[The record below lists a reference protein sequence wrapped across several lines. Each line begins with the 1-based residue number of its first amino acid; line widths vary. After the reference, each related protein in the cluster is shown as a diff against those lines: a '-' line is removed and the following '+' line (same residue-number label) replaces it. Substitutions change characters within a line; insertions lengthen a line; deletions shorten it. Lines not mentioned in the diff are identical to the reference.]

1 MQILK
6 KTIFMNPT
14 LILIIIY
21 LNFTA
26 SLQKNVHHRW
36 NSMLQEYVSD
46 DGRVNYKGWLEQRD
60 NLNAYI
66 KTLQQFP
73 PNESDSKN
81 HKISYWINTYNALTV
96 QLILKN
102 YPVSSIKDIKSPWDI
117 DNLKIEEKLYSLGDI
132 EHKILRKMKEPRIHF
147 AINCA
152 SKSCPRLWNKAFQE
166 KQLEQQLTEATER
179 FLNDS
184 SKNIITPKHL
194 KLSKIFLW
202 FGKDFGSRKEK
213 LKFIERY
220 SGIRIENPK
229 IAYLSYDWGLNQ

>member
-1 MQILK
+1 
-6 KTIFMNPT
+6 MNPT

-21 LNFTA
+21 LNLTA
-26 SLQKNVHHRW
+26 TVQKNVHHRW
-36 NSMLQEYVSD
+36 NTMLQEYVGD
-46 DGRVNYKGWLEQRD
+46 DGRVDYKGWHEERD
-60 NLNAYI
+60 NLSAYI

-117 DNLKIEEKLYSLGDI
+117 DNFIIDEKRYSLGDI
-132 EHKILRKMKEPRIHF
+132 EHRILRKMKEPRIHF

-152 SKSCPRLWNKAFQE
+152 SESCPKLWNNAFQE
-166 KQLEQQLTEATER
+166 KQLEQQLTKATER
-179 FLNDS
+179 FLKDP
-184 SKNIITPKHL
+184 SKNVITPNHL

-202 FGKDFGSRKEK
+202 FGKDFGSKKER

-220 SGIRIENPK
+220 SGIILKNPK
-229 IAYLSYDWGLNQ
+229 IAYLSYDWSLNQ

>member
-1 MQILK
+1 
-6 KTIFMNPT
+6 MNHK
-14 LILIIIY
+14 LILLLLF
-21 LNFTA
+21 LNFT
-26 SLQKNVHHRW
+26 SYSQKNIHHRW
-36 NSMLQEYVSD
+36 NGMLEKYVSD
-46 DGRVNYKGWLEQRD
+46 DGRVDYRGWLEETD
-60 NLNAYI
+60 NLDAYI
-66 KTLQQFP
+66 NLLQQLP
-73 PNESDSKN
+73 PVETDSKN
-81 HKISYWINTYNALTV
+81 YKISYWINTYNALTV

-117 DNLKIEEKLYSLGDI
+117 DNFIIEEKRYSLGDI

-152 SKSCPRLWNKAFQE
+152 SESCPRLWNKAFQE

-229 IAYLSYDWGLNQ
+229 IAYLSYDWSLNQ